1 MIYENWEYKPKW
13 FNSDSPKNPKKA
25 KATLTFDG
33 VVADAETVAIGLEIY
48 EFKTSGSAGAGK
60 IKVDI
65 SGAGNTAPDKAA
77 AKLAQTINA
86 NSTIV
91 IATAGEDADE
101 KDIVTIEYKEIG
113 TEGNAVT
120 IGANCEHASFGDGVL
135 TLQGGQ
141 YGTPCPMKNIL
152 VFIDLYYYL
161 CTQEGGTKTVEWKR
175 FTPINY

>member
-1 MIYENWEYKPKW
+1 MTQANLHLQPKW
-13 FNSDSPKNPKKA
+13 FSDAAPRNPKRA
-25 KATLTFDG
+25 KAILTLTDT
-33 VVADAETVAIGLEIY
+33 VSDTETVTVGTQIF
-48 EFKTSGSAGAGK
+48 EFKISGSAGAGK

-91 IATAGEDADE
+91 TATAGEDADE
-101 KDIVTIEYKEIG
+101 NDIVTIEYKEIG

-120 IGANCEHASFGDGVL
+120 IGTNCEHASFGDGVL